1 MARSLRRPARLGS
14 PDSRR
19 GRMSSIQGSALVAL
33 LLLVPVIGVAQ
44 SDDNTTAVPRTP
56 WDHPDLQGIW
66 DFRTLTPLE
75 RPHELDGRAF
85 FTDAEAADFEARL
98 LQRWRQGP
106 YRQISPLS
114 SLGGGGD
121 FGTAVTSDKRSS
133 LIVDR
138 PDGRIPPLTP
148 EAEETMRAPRR
159 RPVTERVVEGAV
171 GDGPEDLGLFERCI
185 LGINSGPPMV
195 PSVHNNNVQV
205 LQTPGYVVLL
215 NELIHDVRI
224 VPLDG
229 RPHLSAT
236 VRQWMGDSRGH
247 WEGDTLVIDTTNFTD
262 KASFNGDF
270 LGRGRRGGSGE
281 TFHVVERFTRA
292 GAETLR
298 YEFTVEDPTW
308 WTSPWSAALPMK
320 KTKGPLFEFACHEG
334 NYSMAGMLRGV
345 RAQERAEQAQAR

>member
-1 MARSLRRPARLGS
+1 MARSLRRSVRLGS

-185 LGINSGPPMV
+185 LGINSGPPMS
-195 PSVHNNNVQV
+195 PS
-205 LQTPGYVVLL
+205 
-215 NELIHDVRI
+215 
-224 VPLDG
+224 
-229 RPHLSAT
+229 
-236 VRQWMGDSRGH
+236 
-247 WEGDTLVIDTTNFTD
+247 
-262 KASFNGDF
+262 
-270 LGRGRRGGSGE
+270 
-281 TFHVVERFTRA
+281 
-292 GAETLR
+292 
-298 YEFTVEDPTW
+298 
-308 WTSPWSAALPMK
+308 
-320 KTKGPLFEFACHEG
+320 
-334 NYSMAGMLRGV
+334 
-345 RAQERAEQAQAR
+345 

>member
-1 MARSLRRPARLGS
+1 MAWF
-14 PDSRR
+14 
-19 GRMSSIQGSALVAL
+19 ALVAL
-33 LLLVPVIGVAQ
+33 LLSLPADGLAQ
-44 SDDNTTAVPRTP
+44 SDEDTTAVPRTP
-56 WDHPDLQGIW
+56 WSRSDLQGIW

-75 RPHELDGRAF
+75 RPRELGGRAF
-85 FTDAEAADFEARL
+85 FTDEEATEFAARL

-106 YRQISPLS
+106 YREISPLAAA
-114 SLGGGGD
+114 GGGGD

-148 EAEETMRAPRR
+148 EAEATIGKPRR
-159 RPVTERVVEGAV
+159 RPITERVVEGAV

-185 LGINSGPPMV
+185 LGINSGPPMS
-195 PSVHNNNVQV
+195 PSVFNNNVQV

-215 NELIHDVRI
+215 NEMIHDVRI
-224 VPLDG
+224 VPMDG

-236 VRQWMGDSRGH
+236 IPQWMGDSRGH
-247 WEGDTLVIDTTNFTD
+247 WDGDTLVVDTTNFTA

-281 TFHVVERFTRA
+281 AFRVVERFTRV
-292 GAETLR
+292 GADTLR

-308 WTSPWSAALPMK
+308 WTTPWSAALPMK
-320 KTKGPLFEFACHEG
+320 KTEGPLFEFACHEG
-334 NYSMAGMLRGV
+334 NYSMAGMLSGA
-345 RAQERAEQAQAR
+345 RAQERAEQAKGR